1 MSLPTRHRGTQIL
14 RRAPALSTKSPV
26 SGLSAAA
33 GACLCTEIVHT
44 YCASMTTSSATFHV
58 DGPGLRVLAHPVRA
72 RLLAELRGAGPA
84 TATGL
89 AARLRTNS
97 GATSYHLRKLAE
109 VGLVVD
115 TGEGTGRQRVWA
127 VNPGGSP
134 RPEVEDDGGDDAA
147 LDWLARDYVQHFS
160 EKAQDWLQ
168 TRGDWPAEWQEQ
180 VGLEDHLVLVTP
192 AQLQALRAEMHD
204 LLERYRRVGAGNP
217 QAKRVSVYT
226 CPLPVDP
233 PPRP

>member
-1 MSLPTRHRGTQIL
+1 MPSS
-14 RRAPALSTKSPV
+14 PAS
-26 SGLSAAA
+26 
-33 GACLCTEIVHT
+33 
-44 YCASMTTSSATFHV
+44 FHV

-72 RLLAELRGAGPA
+72 RLLAELRGTGPA
-84 TATGL
+84 TATRL
-89 AARLRTNS
+89 AVALRTNT

-109 VGLVVD
+109 VGLVLD

-127 VNPGGSP
+127 ANPGGSP
-134 RPEVEDDGGDDAA
+134 RPEVEDDQGDDAA

-160 EKAQDWLQ
+160 EKAQDWLE
-168 TRGDWPAEWQEQ
+168 TREDWPAEWQEQ

-192 AQLQALRAEMHD
+192 AQLEALRTELHD

-233 PPRP
+233 PRRS

>member
-1 MSLPTRHRGTQIL
+1 MATSLG
-14 RRAPALSTKSPV
+14 S
-26 SGLSAAA
+26 
-33 GACLCTEIVHT
+33 
-44 YCASMTTSSATFHV
+44 FHV

-72 RLLAELRGAGPA
+72 RLLAELRGTGPA
-84 TATGL
+84 TATSL
-89 AARLRTNS
+89 AAMLRTNT

-115 TGEGTGRQRVWA
+115 TGTGTGRRRVWA
-127 VNPGGSP
+127 ANPGGSP
-134 RPEVEDDGGDDAA
+134 RPEQADDGGDDDA

-160 EKAQDWLQ
+160 EKAQDWLE
-168 TRGDWPAEWQEQ
+168 TRADWPADWQEQ

-192 AQLQALRAEMHD
+192 AQLASLRAEVHD
-204 LLERYRRVGAGNP
+204 LLERYRRVGAGSP

-233 PPRP
+233 PRRA